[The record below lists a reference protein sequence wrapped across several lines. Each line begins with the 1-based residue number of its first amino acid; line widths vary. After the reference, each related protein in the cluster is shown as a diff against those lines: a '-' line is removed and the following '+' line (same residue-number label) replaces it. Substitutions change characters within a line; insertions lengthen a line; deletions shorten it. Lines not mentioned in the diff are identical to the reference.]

1 MKKVFQKIALI
12 GLVGLAFTGC
22 KKDKENKEQGNT
34 KYGPYVTV
42 GGGKARSFIINNAD
56 GSVSQVGLRFTES
69 ATTSLPDK
77 NTAYVLP
84 MPADNNTPINHI
96 SMDYA
101 VHGHPPDSIYTVAHF
116 DVHFY
121 MISDKEKNAISLD
134 DPKID
139 ILPPADMIPKNYIA
153 GANEPKMGKHWAD
166 TTSHEFHGHEFT
178 STFIYGSFDGKFI
191 FLEPM
196 IALSYLKTKP
206 NVSLPITPLARTL
219 QGSLAARKYTIQW
232 ETIDKEYVV
241 ALTDLNNQFTT
252 Q

>member
-1 MKKVFQKIALI
+1 MKKVCRKIALL
-12 GLVGLAFTGC
+12 GLLALAFTGC
-22 KKDKENKEQGNT
+22 KKDKENEEQENT
-34 KYGPYVTV
+34 KYGSYVNI
-42 GGGKARSFIINNAD
+42 GGGKARSFVIYNPD
-56 GSVSQVGLRFTES
+56 GSAKQVGLRFSEG
-69 ATTSLPDK
+69 ATTALPDK

-84 MPADNNTPINHI
+84 MPPGNKTTINHI

-121 MISDKEKNAISLD
+121 MISEVEKNAISVD
-134 DPKID
+134 DPRIN
-139 ILPPADMIPKNYIA
+139 ILPPADLIPKNYIG

-166 TTSHEFHGHEFT
+166 TTSHEFHGHDFT
-178 STFIYGSFDGKFI
+178 STFIYGSYDGKFI

-206 NVSLPITPLARTL
+206 NVTLPITPLGRRSP
-219 QGSLAARKYTIQW
+219 GSLNPGKYTIQW

-241 ALTDLNNQFTT
+241 ALTEF
-252 Q
+252 